1 MKRIVPAF
9 LGISLLLFFVAIIF
23 NQFQPVSAA
32 TATNIVI
39 SELQVAGANPTD
51 DFIELYNPTSSEIDL
66 KDYRLVKVTGSGTDD
81 DGVVAFENGD
91 VIPAHGYFLWCNAN
105 LATTLNCDRSTSG
118 SIANNNSIGLR
129 NGALNTGTL
138 VDSVTFGTVT
148 NSLGE
153 GLSLTAPTAS
163 TSVERKAKTSSTN
176 VSMAVGGIDEFMGN
190 AEDTNNNSSDF
201 VARSLP
207 QPQNNASPIEPI
219 GAPSVTPNLSPIPT
233 ATLTP
238 TNTPSPTLS
247 ISPTLTVTATPS
259 PTVTATT
266 TPSVSPTSTLTPT
279 ITTPATFTPTPTLK
293 PSISP
298 TPPAPTP
305 KVIFSGL
312 RFTCAIHYR
321 PLKFFNK
328 IIFIPFG
335 HCTYH

>member
-1 MKRIVPAF
+1 MQRALPHLLAV
-9 LGISLLLFFVAIIF
+9 SLILFFSAIVL
-23 NQFQPVSAA
+23 NKFQNASAA
-32 TATNIVI
+32 AATNIVI
-39 SELQVAGANPTD
+39 SEIQVAGVNPTD

-91 VIPAHGYFLWCNAN
+91 VIPAHGYFLWCNTN
-105 LATTLNCDRSTSG
+105 LATTLNCDSATSG

-129 NGALNTGTL
+129 NGALNTGIL

-153 GLSLTAPTAS
+153 SLSLTAPTAS
-163 TSVERKAKTSSTN
+163 TSVERKANASSTN

-201 VARSLP
+201 VARPLP

-219 GAPSVTPNLSPIPT
+219 GAPSASPSLSPAPT

-238 TNTPSPTLS
+238 TNTPSPTVF
-247 ISPTLTVTATPS
+247 ISPTLTVTNTPS
-259 PTVTATT
+259 VTATT

-279 ITTPATFTPTPTLK
+279 VTTPATITPTPSLK
-293 PSISP
+293 PSVSP

-305 KVIFSGL
+305 KVIFSGP

-335 HCTYH
+335 HCTYY